1 MDVVAQ
7 QATAVIREGD
17 PSQSNPNKP
26 DAKVVAAEPANT
38 NSTRGQKSSNDPDQK
53 KTRRK
58 KKSGKKQP
66 DGSKTKKD
74 KRKKHTIATDE
85 SSEMSEN
92 DGESSSDDDS
102 DATENTEPEEVP
114 IHKRTSKKAVV
125 AQKSR
130 MPKSNPR
137 HSKKR
142 DKSSR
147 SKLTSKSS
155 ASDTSQSDWDS
166 SDSEDEA
173 DAVDESIVTSKK
185 KKKKKT
191 NDLSVAKE
199 IRTQVAKELQ
209 RMLQLAQTR
218 PAVPAYPSLGG
229 GLGGGLDAGL
239 GLAGLNYSRS
249 GRPALDSYPSLE
261 RGLDR
266 YERSHAK
273 DSDDGAGEDPLL
285 GSSRRRGGAS
295 QTDKKQRV
303 GGSAEQGKKSKKIDF
318 KRVDQVWDNTIHNFK
333 LQATAESNGEA
344 KYDGFCFHVRRTFD
358 WEGKYKATMV
368 DIKSKPLRE
377 CLQDV
382 IGNIKGVSL
391 VDETPKLD
399 PNILFL

>member
-1 MDVVAQ
+1 MDAVPQ

-17 PSQSNPNKP
+17 PSQSKPNKS
-26 DAKVVAAEPANT
+26 DVKVNAPEPANT
-38 NSTRGQKSSNDPDQK
+38 NSTRGQKTSNDPDQR

-58 KKSGKKQP
+58 KKTGKKQP
-66 DGSKTKKD
+66 DGGKTKKD
-74 KRKKHTIATDE
+74 KRKKHTIVTDE
-85 SSEMSEN
+85 SSDMSEN

-114 IHKRTSKKAVV
+114 IHKRTSKKAIV
-125 AQKSR
+125 AQKSDLQ
-130 MPKSNPR
+130 KSKSR

-142 DKSSR
+142 DKPSH
-147 SKLTSKSS
+147 SKLTSKSP
-155 ASDTSQSDWDS
+155 ASDTFQSDWDS

-173 DAVDESIVTSKK
+173 DAANESIVTST
-185 KKKKKT
+185 KKKKT
-191 NDLSVAKE
+191 NDLNIAKE
-199 IRTQVAKELQ
+199 IRTQVAKEIQ
-209 RMLQLAQTR
+209 QMLQLAQAR
-218 PAVPAYPSLGG
+218 PAIPTYPSLGG

-239 GLAGLNYSRS
+239 GLGGLNYPRS
-249 GRPALDSYPSLE
+249 GRPALDNYSSLE

-273 DSDDGAGEDPLL
+273 DSDDGADEDPLI

-295 QTDKKQRV
+295 QTDKKQRAC
-303 GGSAEQGKKSKKIDF
+303 GSPDQGKKSKKIDF